1 MWIILAC
8 LAVLLALLIFEFRI
22 HRPDRIVLL
31 ESRGRVRQRTFRFY
45 PRHFSLA
52 IPATVLSL
60 FPDIEA
66 EAKGKLNVRIRLA
79 VTVAPSTAHLS
90 ELIRVG
96 GWNEDTVTRAAGEL
110 ELKLQASVREFTE
123 KCEIEDLSAERLTA
137 SLEEKI
143 TTSIASLGLDL
154 ISIHVQAIDPTD
166 EEIAEAMRQRES
178 DRIHEQTAV
187 AGHKARVAEARAK
200 VDSDEKIAVS
210 EHNLSMKKLELKQV
224 EEQREAELAHKRVE
238 EELKLR
244 RMQLELDKAEIE
256 LIKNNPELV
265 LLTPQAAR
273 LAEASQSLR
282 NAKTVVSLSAN
293 DLTESSPIAGLLH
306 SLLQKFG
313 QGNPRS
319 AVKDTGSAA
328 RSKRKT

>member
-8 LAVLLALLIFEFRI
+8 LAVILAALVFEFRI
-22 HRPDRIVLL
+22 HRPDRIVLY

-52 IPATVLSL
+52 VPATVQSL
-60 FPDIEA
+60 FPEIEA
-66 EAKGKLNVRIRLA
+66 EAKGKINVRIRLA
-79 VTVAPSTAHLS
+79 VTVAPSTSHLS

-96 GWNEDTVTRAAGEL
+96 GWHEDAVTRAAGEL
-110 ELKLQASVREFTE
+110 ELKLQASVREFAE
-123 KCEIEDLSAERLTA
+123 KFEIEELSAEQLTA
-137 SLEEKI
+137 SLEEKMKA
-143 TTSIASLGLDL
+143 SIAALGLDL
-154 ISIHVQAIDPTD
+154 ISIHVQAMDPTD
-166 EEIAEAMRQRES
+166 EEIAEAVRQRES

-210 EHNLSMKKLELKQV
+210 DHHLAMKKLELKQA
-224 EEQREAELAHKRVE
+224 EEQGEAELARRRVE
-238 EELKLR
+238 EELNLR

-256 LIKNNPELV
+256 LIKDNPELV

-293 DLTESSPIAGLLH
+293 DLTEGSPIAGLLN

-319 AVKDTGSAA
+319 AAEDKGRA
-328 RSKRKT
+328 KKIGHKT

>member
-8 LAVLLALLIFEFRI
+8 LAVLLAFLIFEFRI
-22 HRPDRIVLL
+22 HRPDRIVLC

-66 EAKGKLNVRIRLA
+66 EAKGKLNVRVRLA
-79 VTVAPSTAHLS
+79 VTVAPSTNHLS

-96 GWNEDTVTRAAGEL
+96 GWNEEAVTHAAGEL

-123 KCEIEDLSAERLTA
+123 KYEIEDLSAEQLRA
-137 SLEEKI
+137 FLEEK
-143 TTSIASLGLDL
+143 TKDAIASLGLDL
-154 ISIHVQAIDPTD
+154 ISIHIQAIDPTD
-166 EEIAEAMRQRES
+166 ETIAEAVRRRES
-178 DRIHEQTAV
+178 DRIHEQTTV
-187 AGHKARVAEARAK
+187 AGHKARAAEARAK
-200 VDSDEKIAVS
+200 VDSDEKIAVT
-210 EHNLSMKKLELKQV
+210 EHNLSMKKLDLKQA
-224 EEQREAELAHKRVE
+224 EEEKEAELARKRVE
-238 EELKLR
+238 EELNLR
-244 RMQLELDKAEIE
+244 RMQLELDRAEIE

-293 DLTESSPIAGLLH
+293 DLTEGSPIAGLLH

-319 AVKDTGSAA
+319 AGEDTGSAK
-328 RSKRKT
+328 RTRRKT